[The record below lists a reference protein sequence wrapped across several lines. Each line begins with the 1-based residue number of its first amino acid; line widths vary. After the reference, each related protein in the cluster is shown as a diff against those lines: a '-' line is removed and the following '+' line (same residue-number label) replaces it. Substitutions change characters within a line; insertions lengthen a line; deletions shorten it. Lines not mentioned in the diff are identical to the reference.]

1 VLRVLEARGP
11 DWSNSLVAARE
22 DRAQH
27 LRSHPRRLVLV
38 ACSAVPLQ
46 ARGGGT
52 LCSLFLSVIFVQ
64 FEIDGYIA
72 DIGRA
77 VDVFSVSSSRA
88 REKIEVDDR
97 RSSRRDWWNVGPFP
111 AGIFSF
117 STLDMCDNIAT
128 DIHAIH
134 ARRAC
139 FLHVHRFNYHFQIP
153 CSHLR
158 HCVNSQTR
166 SLYEL
171 ARSGTRD
178 GEPAIR
184 PFPRDR
190 FASEFQRVAS
200 TREITNTNNIV
211 PKSYDLRRLLTA
223 IRPHSTGLNFFRT
236 ADRREYR

>member
-1 VLRVLEARGP
+1 MANPPGLIVLRVLEARGP

-77 VDVFSVSSSRA
+77 IDVFSVSSSRA

-97 RSSRRDWWNVGPFP
+97 ARGAIGGTWDFLWDHSQPGFSHFQRS
-111 AGIFSF
+111 
-117 STLDMCDNIAT
+117 TCAT
-128 DIHAIH
+128 ISQRIYAIH
-134 ARRAC
+134 AR
-139 FLHVHRFNYHFQIP
+139 
-153 CSHLR
+153 
-158 HCVNSQTR
+158 
-166 SLYEL
+166 
-171 ARSGTRD
+171 
-178 GEPAIR
+178 
-184 PFPRDR
+184 
-190 FASEFQRVAS
+190 
-200 TREITNTNNIV
+200 
-211 PKSYDLRRLLTA
+211 
-223 IRPHSTGLNFFRT
+223 
-236 ADRREYR
+236 